1 MIMQK
6 ERLINGIVDFIC
18 ELENLKS
25 LTLTCANSLVAPQKI
40 SIPEWCNYSEIQE
53 MILPSIRIIVN
64 SGDAGFIVLRMN
76 GGKVLACLLIG
87 CDCWQLMSRA
97 QAKGA
102 FLYAALFNQKL
113 PNANDLVFMCSEDF
127 N

>member
-6 ERLINGIVDFIC
+6 ERLINGIVDFIS
-18 ELENLKS
+18 ELENLQS
-25 LTLTCANSLVAPQKI
+25 VTLTCANSLVAPQKI

-76 GGKVLACLLIG
+76 GGMVACLLIG

-97 QAKGA
+97 QAKGI

-113 PNANDLVFMCSEDF
+113 PNANDLVFMGSEDF